1 MLQQQTEWLGPNN
14 TAKQADIDHCS
25 LSVPLV
31 SPLGYYK
38 KCDFTV
44 IWETTCS
51 SLRIIF
57 LGLSQSSLTFLRLH
71 LWSTQQHVRV
81 PSGLYLIPAPVWG
94 AGPVPLE
101 RRAQW
106 CSSGAPGA
114 AAAPALC
121 LQHNALG
128 CASTL
133 PPSCKG
139 SSSGFGDCG
148 ANLNCLQPQ

>member
-71 LWSTQQHVRV
+71 LWSTSSMWECLQVCISSQLQCEEQDQSPWKGEH
-81 PSGLYLIPAPVWG
+81 
-94 AGPVPLE
+94 
-101 RRAQW
+101 
-106 CSSGAPGA
+106 SGAVQV
-114 AAAPALC
+114 L
-121 LQHNALG
+121 LVL
-128 CASTL
+128 
-133 PPSCKG
+133 
-139 SSSGFGDCG
+139 
-148 ANLNCLQPQ
+148 LQPQLCVYSTMLWAVQVHFHLHVKAAALALGTVVQI